1 MEKRESGFYWV
12 KVKGNPPEWWVGEYF
27 DTTGVWCLCGLE
39 GEFDDDNFLEI
50 DERQIKRQ

>member
-12 KVKGNPPEWWVGEYF
+12 KVAGRPPEWWVGEYF
-27 DTTGVWCLCGLE
+27 DTTGDWCLCGL
-39 GEFDDDNFLEI
+39 GEEFNDSDFLEI